1 MSQPLSEPRPNEPL
15 PAPLPQL
22 GMGPAQE
29 EPDSVRNRRLRR
41 ADWRF
46 LLPTPSP
53 ARSVCFTRGDLAE
66 ATTAISGTCFLDDGS
81 GASPEGCD
89 LAVRVDPSP
98 GTLSRAWAS
107 LQPGGSCYV
116 EWHAKLAGGPSR
128 VRRRLESAGFELVSC
143 YAPRPNP
150 ARRGAEVWV
159 PLGSDSAARYFVSG
173 QSQRV
178 KGLRR
183 LLRQA
188 RGVVW
193 GLGEALRFAVP
204 VCTTARKPWGVRK
217 PSGFR
222 EPRPG
227 AGISTELLDTLLSN
241 WGHWGLGSVPH
252 LSALLVTRGRR
263 SINKAVTLVFAGSEG
278 TPRLAIKRGRV
289 PESNAPMQN
298 EADVL
303 RAIQARPGGVVG
315 APRVLFCRELDGF
328 LTLAETTIEGRILG
342 DIIRPENHRALA
354 LRATEWSAGLAEGTP
369 PAPRDVWWGRLVEP
383 VLARFERTFGSVID
397 PGAFRAAAQRI
408 ESLGALP
415 LVCEQ
420 RDFSPWN
427 LLIDA
432 AGTLGVLDGESAEL
446 QGLPVL
452 DLVYWLTYLTSNVD
466 GSGQLWE
473 SLRSSLDP
481 GCPAGRITQECLEL
495 YLERV
500 AVPACALPPLRL
512 LTWMIHSKSDYR
524 HFCLDLGRAPDPA
537 MLRRSVFLRLWNEEV
552 RSSSPRSRRTD

>member
-1 MSQPLSEPRPNEPL
+1 MSQPLSEPRPNELP
-15 PAPLPQL
+15 PAPLRHL
-22 GMGPAQE
+22 GTAPAHN

-46 LLPTPSP
+46 LLPTPTP

-66 ATTAISGTCFLDDGS
+66 ATAAISGTCFLDDGS
-81 GASPEGCD
+81 GAAPEGCD
-89 LAVRVDPSP
+89 LAVMADPSP
-98 GTLSRAWAS
+98 STLSRALAS

-116 EWHAKLAGGPSR
+116 EWHTKLAGGPSR
-128 VRRRLESAGFELVSC
+128 VRRRLESAGFELVAC

-150 ARRGAEVWV
+150 ARREAEVWV
-159 PLGSDSAARYFVSG
+159 PLGSEGAVRYFVSG
-173 QSQRV
+173 QSQRA

-193 GLGEALRFAVP
+193 GLGEGLRFAVP
-204 VCTTARKPWGVRK
+204 VCTVARKPWGVRK

-222 EPRPG
+222 EPGLG

-241 WGHWGLGSVPH
+241 WGHWGLGPVPH

-263 SINKAVTLVFAGSEG
+263 SINKAVSLVFAGSEG
-278 TPRLAIKRGRV
+278 RPRLAIKRARV
-289 PESNAPMQN
+289 PESIPPMQN

-328 LTLAETTIEGRILG
+328 LTLAETTIEGRLVG
-342 DIIRPENHRALA
+342 DIIHPENHRELA

-383 VLARFERTFGSVID
+383 VLAQFERTFGSVID
-397 PGAFRAAAQRI
+397 PGAFRAAIQTI
-408 ESLGALP
+408 DSLGALP

-427 LLIDA
+427 LLLDG
-432 AGTLGVLDGESAEL
+432 AGNLGVLDWESAEL

-452 DLVYWLTYLTSNVD
+452 DLVYCLTYLTANID
-466 GSGQLWE
+466 GSGRVWE
-473 SLRSSLDP
+473 SLRKSLDLAS
-481 GCPAGRITQECLEL
+481 PAGRISQECLER

-500 AVPACALPPLRL
+500 AVPASAVAPLRL
-512 LTWMIHSKSDYR
+512 LAWMIHSKSDYR
-524 HFCLDLGRAPDPA
+524 HFCLDLGRAPDQA
-537 MLRRSVFLRLWNEEV
+537 EVRRSVFLRLWNEELGSRTV
-552 RSSSPRSRRTD
+552 R